1 MLRSLSLFLIIFAAS
16 LSAQEETAVRPGLVN
31 EREVMTQLQIFL
43 DQQLFGPGKIDGRGG
58 EFTTKALWCYQR
70 AHGLEPTGRL
80 DQNIPIDSVFPIYAE
95 HTIRDE
101 DLQYVGDLPAKPPE
115 QSK

>member
-1 MLRSLSLFLIIFAAS
+1 MVRALSVLALALFITTTAAT
-16 LSAQEETAVRPGLVN
+16 AQEAARPGLVD

-70 AHGLEPTGRL
+70 AHGLPPTGRL
-80 DQNIPIDSVFPIYAE
+80 DENITNAAVSEIYTE
-95 HTIRDE
+95 YTIRDE
-101 DLQYVGDLPAKPPE
+101 
-115 QSK
+115 

>member
-1 MLRSLSLFLIIFAAS
+1 MSRLGLLLLLTLTLTLR
-16 LSAQEETAVRPGLVN
+16 AQEAARPGLVD

-70 AHGLEPTGRL
+70 AHGLPPTGRL
-80 DQNIPIDSVFPIYAE
+80 DENIPIDSVFPVYRE
-95 HTIRDE
+95 YTIRDE
-101 DLQYVGDLPAKPPE
+101 DLQ
-115 QSK
+115 